1 MLSGVRISCDID
13 ARKCDLA
20 SLAAWALINSASLAI
35 NFFASLET
43 AKGCEGMEGGGYN
56 CAAGLAGSVFYLVPV
71 YLT

>member
-1 MLSGVRISCDID
+1 MMLSGVRISCDID

-43 AKGCEGMEGGGYN
+43 PMGCGAGGGGYN
-56 CAAGLAGSVFYLVPV
+56 CAAGLAGSVFYVVPV